1 MPQKAKHPSLPVLG
15 IVKDWPDRVA
25 AEHETIERFKHSVS
39 ILGLS
44 LEEVDSSGK
53 TKDGLAPEFIF
64 SLHFE
69 SGKTWKQP
77 SIHLLWNP
85 IEFLAKRG
93 FAESILNACSHTFLA
108 SGGSNL
114 NDNRI
119 NEYRGILR
127 NKILSKVLPT
137 LDGPIILPKNLKNRR
152 IFYAGV
158 NWERIK
164 GETRYNSLLYK
175 LDASKALDLYGPK
188 EMFGVEVW
196 KGFKSYKGELPFD
209 GSSLLHAASSSGIYL
224 CLSSQNHIEYGL
236 LSNRIFEAN
245 ASGCLIIANYHE
257 QAYKIFGDSILW
269 LDDAPELEMFEQ
281 VYEYMIWANKNPKAA
296 TEMAKQSQNIFLK
309 SLLLSKQISKT
320 IGEASS
326 ANALYLAEFRRFE
339 TSRRK
344 DKDGFQQKDWIPL
357 ARQDRELIPHAVGKL
372 LLSLRDID
380 ESIEVVSAP
389 WIASS
394 PESAVKLMPHNNS
407 SCPFCKIDIGNAN
420 TLVRN
425 RRVLLSKNAMLH
437 AKTYSSEP
445 FLYHECKNWLNS
457 KSDVVDYDSDLK
469 KIGLLIRS
477 KNSLIPVSADSND
490 VSPMGANRKTRVGR
504 RFLKISKKSGLYK
517 ALSRWAKKLKR
528 DSWRRRFLIW
538 VYIKYFSIPEEL

>member
-1 MPQKAKHPSLPVLG
+1 MPQKAKLPSAPIVG

-25 AEHETIERFKHSVS
+25 AEHETIERFKHSAN
-39 ILGLS
+39 ILGLNMQ
-44 LEEVDSSGK
+44 EVDSTGK
-53 TKDGLAPEFIF
+53 TKSGIEPDFVF

-69 SGKTWKQP
+69 SGKTWRQP

-93 FAESILNACSHTFLA
+93 FAQSILNACSHTFLA
-108 SGGSNL
+108 SGGSEF
-114 NDNRI
+114 NDNRV

-127 NKILSKVLPT
+127 NKILSRVLPT
-137 LDGPIILPKNLKNRR
+137 LDGPIIPPKNLKNRKV
-152 IFYAGV
+152 FYAGV

-164 GETRYNSLLYK
+164 GETRYNKLLSE
-175 LDASKALDLYGPK
+175 LDATGAMDLYGPR

-209 GSSLLHAASSSGIYL
+209 GSSLLHAAASSGIYL
-224 CLSSQNHIEYGL
+224 CLSSQTHIEYGL
-236 LSNRIFEAN
+236 LSNRIFEAC

-257 QAYKIFGDSILW
+257 AAHEIFGDSILW
-269 LDDAPELEMFEQ
+269 LDDASESEMFEQ
-281 VYEYMIWANKNPKAA
+281 VRKHLIWVNKNPKTAM
-296 TEMAKQSQNIFLK
+296 EMAKQSQNIFRK
-309 SLLLSKQISKT
+309 SLLLSRQISKT
-320 IGEASS
+320 LGEASS
-326 ANALYLAEFRRFE
+326 ANALYLGEFRRFE
-339 TSRRK
+339 ISRRK
-344 DKDGFQQKDWIPL
+344 IEDGFQEKEWIPL
-357 ARQDRELIPHAVGKL
+357 ARQDRELIPHAIGKL
-372 LLSLRDID
+372 LLSLADLD
-380 ESIEVVSAP
+380 ESIDIVTAP

-394 PESAVKLMPHNNS
+394 PQDAVKLLPHTDS
-407 SCPFCKIDIGNAN
+407 TCPFCTLDIGNAN

-457 KSDVVDYDSDLK
+457 KGEVIDYDSDLK
-469 KIGLLIRS
+469 KIGLQIRS
-477 KNSLIPVSADSND
+477 KNSLIPVVVDGNNVNPA
-490 VSPMGANRKTRVGR
+490 GINRKSRKGR

-517 ALSRWAKKLKR
+517 ALSRRAKKLKH

-538 VYIKYFSIPEEL
+538 VYIKYFSIAEEL